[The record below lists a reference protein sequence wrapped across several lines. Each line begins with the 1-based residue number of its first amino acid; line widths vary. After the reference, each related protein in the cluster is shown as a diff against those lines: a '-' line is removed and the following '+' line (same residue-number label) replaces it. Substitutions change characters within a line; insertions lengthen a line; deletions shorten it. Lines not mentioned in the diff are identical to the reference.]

1 MGSDDDIIIR
11 NGKLSY
17 ALNYY
22 IKGVKLWHVLLVP
35 VALLAAYVAGRLH

>member
-1 MGSDDDIIIR
+1 MGTDDDIIR

-22 IKGVKLWHVLLVP
+22 IKGVKLWHLLAVV
-35 VALLAAYVAGRLH
+35 VALPLAFVVGRLTA